1 MLQVVRD
8 TFRKRQSESFRR
20 VEPIIAFMM
29 QNLSNPMSVGRLSQ
43 MAGVSPSTFFA
54 LFRSATGF
62 SPNDYFTRARMQRA
76 GELLQTGN
84 LSVKEVAAMMGY
96 DDPFYFSRRFKSAHG
111 VAPLEYRRSQATVNR
126 DKLEPRAGTSSNNE
140 ELVGRHFIGSRAIA
154 LVSTRQRSFGTS
166 GETTA

>member
-1 MLQVVRD
+1 MLPVVRD

-20 VEPIIAFMM
+20 VEPIIIFMM
-29 QNLSNPMSVGRLSQ
+29 QNLANPMSVGRLSQ

-54 LFRSATGF
+54 LFRSATGY

-111 VAPLEYRRSQATVNR
+111 IAPLEYRRSQAAMTRENSNR
-126 DKLEPRAGTSSNNE
+126 ELLLHMTSKDR
-140 ELVGRHFIGSRAIA
+140 LV
-154 LVSTRQRSFGTS
+154 
-166 GETTA
+166 TTAPAVERSTLFRTSNDALSH

>member
-1 MLQVVRD
+1 MLPFVRD
-8 TFRKRQSESFRR
+8 NFRKRQSESFRR
-20 VEPIIAFMM
+20 IEPIIAHMM
-29 QNLSNPMSVGRLSQ
+29 QNLANPISVGRLSQ

-54 LFRSATGF
+54 LFRSATGY

-111 VAPLEYRRSQATVNR
+111 IAPLEYRRSQSGATR
-126 DKLEPRAGTSSNNE
+126 ESSNGE
-140 ELVGRHFIGSRAIA
+140 FVLHLTTKDRLVATAPPTERSA
-154 LVSTRQRSFGTS
+154 LFRTS
-166 GETTA
+166 NDPLNR